1 MEQTTNYNLKKP
13 ALTDP
18 ADITELS
25 GNFDIIDEALK
36 DLEDNKADL
45 VDGKV
50 PAAQMPFNAEQVLYV
65 DAAAADGGDGSQASP
80 FKTIQAAINA
90 RYRGTNTYNIKIKAG
105 TYNEDVS
112 ITGGAGASW
121 GLDRDGT
128 GTVTVKSVY
137 ADGCSLFGVQNITF
151 TPGSG
156 RSAVHLS
163 NVQLAVIS
171 NLAITGNNSAGVYVS
186 NGNCLVYNTTINS
199 ATTAIVATSG
209 AKVTLVSVS
218 GTGNTTGVQADQ
230 SMVIATNLNVTAT
243 TPFNKV
249 NGGVINVDSSQ
260 GANSTFPSNYTPM
273 RYLGNVQ
280 EAAALRTTLTAEL
293 NKLASGE
300 AVFYQFA
307 NNVSGGL
314 NAEFPPGQM
323 MQVQLFKSSDDNGGN
338 GVAVFYGYLGAP
350 IGTMIYKA
358 GQWQSDAP
366 IKAIYSSDLAT
377 TESYGLVKLADE
389 AAVLSET
396 DEAAVHVPLMYEIND
411 FRRMNK
417 AYSMGDK
424 VNCAFKHELFLECT
438 QAGTTSNST
447 LDTRNVTHG
456 QVIADGTAQWTVRT
470 HIKSVNGVVA
480 DGAGNVTIEIP
491 EPVIASEAEAKAGTN
506 NTKHMTPL
514 RVAQAIDALDGNPIT
529 GASISGKTI
538 TLTKKD
544 GSKIT
549 LTTQDTVTDVS
560 AYVKVTAGTVA
571 HNGTIP
577 LPSGYSR
584 SQCKYAVWGHQM
596 PDADCSYGSNSYH
609 KVQVDQS
616 TGKVFCQY
624 NYNSNTLNGT
634 AGYLCVAVK

>member
-13 ALTDP
+13 TLTDP

-25 GNFDIIDEALK
+25 GNFDIIDEALT
-36 DLEDNKADL
+36 NKADL

-105 TYNEDVS
+105 TYNEDVT
-112 ITGGAGASW
+112 ITGGAGTSW

-128 GTVTVKSVY
+128 GTVTVKSIY

-171 NLAITGNNSAGVYVS
+171 NLTITGNNSAGVYVS

-243 TPFNKV
+243 TAFNKI

-280 EAAALRTTLTAEL
+280 EASALRTTLTAEL

-377 TESYGLVKLADE
+377 TENYGLVKLAGEDE
-389 AAVLSET
+389 ELNPAAYNVALAPSNVYKLCNFRIIST
-396 DEAAVHVPLMYEIND
+396 AYEVGD
-411 FRRMNK
+411 VVAC
-417 AYSMGDK
+417 AYHADLQLK
-424 VNCAFKHELFLECT
+424 CT
-438 QAGTTSNST
+438 QAGTTSAEPLNT
-447 LDTRNVTHG
+447 VNVTAG
-456 QVIADGTAQWTVRT
+456 QELTDGTVKWAVETLGNVKT
-470 HIKSVNGVVA
+470 VNGQEP
-480 DGAGNVTIEIP
+480 DEGGNVTLTIP
-491 EPVIASEAEAKAGTN
+491 QPVIASQAEAEAGTDN
-506 NTKHMTPL
+506 AKHMTPL
-514 RVAQAIDALDGNPIT
+514 RVKQAISALSPAVSMPNYASYVTVSNGDYTPSENGFIQMNPFNMGDNGSAQVVHKNSGNIILKCTVSRWSTPT
-529 GASISGKTI
+529 AVFAPLCKGETYTMSG
-538 TLTKKD
+538 
-544 GSKIT
+544 S
-549 LTTQDTVTDVS
+549 
-560 AYVKVTAGTVA
+560 GTEFKFYKMR
-571 HNGTIP
+571 G
-577 LPSGYSR
+577 
-584 SQCKYAVWGHQM
+584 
-596 PDADCSYGSNSYH
+596 
-609 KVQVDQS
+609 
-616 TGKVFCQY
+616 
-624 NYNSNTLNGT
+624 
-634 AGYLCVAVK
+634 